1 VDRERN
7 NNMPPV
13 TVRPPMPP
21 SNFPSRLAFACL
33 WISMLSCDKQ
43 CDELPVAC
51 ELVPEAGPCFAAIPK
66 FYYDAEAE
74 ACATF
79 IWGGCGGTVPF
90 DTLSECERCECH

>member
-1 VDRERN
+1 
-7 NNMPPV
+7 M
-13 TVRPPMPP
+13 TP
-21 SNFPSRLAFACL
+21 SNFPSRLAVAPDDSIHFFTPRSCM

-43 CDELPVAC
+43 CDELLVAC